1 MEIKFKNVTKCTTN
15 LYNEFLRFHR
25 KKYKTRDMFTF
36 LIIAIAVIYMIAF
49 NIKYHNYIFVLIIL
63 IGSILIF
70 ALNEK
75 RQKKIVKKEEKS
87 AKIQNQTEIEY
98 YFYNRYYFVLKM
110 NKQRKV
116 IRYYKLYRVN
126 SDSKNFYLYLDK
138 THALIVS
145 KSGFVKGSPKEFKNF
160 ISKKCRFRYSK

>member
-110 NKQRKV
+110 NKKK
-116 IRYYKLYRVN
+116 YK
-126 SDSKNFYLYLDK
+126 KKKKLD
-138 THALIVS
+138 
-145 KSGFVKGSPKEFKNF
+145 FM
-160 ISKKCRFRYSK
+160 

>member
-36 LIIAIAVIYMIAF
+36 LTIAIAVIYMIAF

-116 IRYYKLYRVN
+116 IRYYKLYRIN
-126 SDSKNFYLYLDK
+126 SDNKNFYLYLDK
-138 THALIVS
+138 TCKIV
-145 KSGFVKGSPKEFKNF
+145 
-160 ISKKCRFRYSK
+160 